1 MYAHDRDALL
11 CDLAETYRVFDV
23 RSIPIQTLAALASGL
38 DDDSRI
44 KRSMSG
50 LTVRHDTL
58 LRAAAV
64 DRLSMLV
71 WMQSK
76 DGARGRNRPP
86 SILAALTGQGARNEK
101 PLGYDSPEAFHAA
114 RAKILGGGED
124 AGRD

>member
-11 CDLAETYRVFDV
+11 CDLAETYQVFDL
-23 RSIPIQTLAALASGL
+23 RSIPVPTLAALARGL

-44 KRSMSG
+44 KRSMNG
-50 LTVRHDTL
+50 LTVRHDAL
-58 LRAAAV
+58 LQAAAV

-86 SILAALTGQGARNEK
+86 SIVAALTRQSAKYEK